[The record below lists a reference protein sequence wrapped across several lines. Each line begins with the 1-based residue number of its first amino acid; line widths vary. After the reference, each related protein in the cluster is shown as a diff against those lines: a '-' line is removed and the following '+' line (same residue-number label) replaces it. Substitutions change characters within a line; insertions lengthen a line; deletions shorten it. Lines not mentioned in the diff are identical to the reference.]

1 MNVTLKL
8 NTGKVIELEDGEFS
22 ALRKA
27 IKEEDELEAK
37 DRDANEEFFSSDLG
51 SMISSLKPTTVNTE
65 FIEECK
71 RFVIM
76 STLKNMYRD

>member
-8 NTGKVIELEDGEFS
+8 DTGKVIELEDGEFS

-27 IKEEDELEAK
+27 IKEEDELTEAK
-37 DRDANEEFFSSDLG
+37 DRDANEEFFSPDLG

-76 STLKNMYRD
+76 STLKNMYN